1 MVKRLAHNGFFVG
14 SNPTK
19 PIYYLNNIMNNFNQ
33 LINKIKWGSKSKKPY
48 IDIPSFS
55 LGKKIIKYL
64 TKSGFIS
71 GFEIISPKTTKI
83 NNKTVN
89 IHSIKVNNLNH
100 IRKIYIKFYGKDLM
114 DALTDE
120 MFINLLIQ
128 ENNDI
133 IKYFKNNELIHDL
146 TLYIVSSLTS
156 KKTKLIYWN
165 KELMLKELEW
175 TNKFKFE
182 SIRIFLKYNNNQP
195 TIKDLVSCAL
205 PNKFFFWTVE
215 NMVKAPQSKE
225 LRIKNLLK
233 FRSKYIRMRINYIV
247 STSKGIMSIEDAIS
261 LNLGGKVLFK
271 IYS

>member
-1 MVKRLAHNGFFVG
+1 
-14 SNPTK
+14 
-19 PIYYLNNIMNNFNQ
+19 
-33 LINKIKWGSKSKKPY
+33 
-48 IDIPSFS
+48 
-55 LGKKIIKYL
+55 
-64 TKSGFIS
+64 
-71 GFEIISPKTTKI
+71 
-83 NNKTVN
+83 
-89 IHSIKVNNLNH
+89 
-100 IRKIYIKFYGKDLM
+100 
-114 DALTDE
+114 

-215 NMVKAPQSKE
+215 NMVKAPQSKQ
-225 LRIKNLLK
+225 LRIKSLLK